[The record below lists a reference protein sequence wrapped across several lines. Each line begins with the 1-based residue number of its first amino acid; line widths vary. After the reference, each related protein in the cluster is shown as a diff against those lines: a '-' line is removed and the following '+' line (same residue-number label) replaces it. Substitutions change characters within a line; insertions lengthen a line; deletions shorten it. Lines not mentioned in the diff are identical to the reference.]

1 MNTWGDGIYVG
12 RRWGLIN
19 DDTPTDITI
28 SEPTVLNAGRNGIS
42 LSAGTRV
49 NILMPYVFGVKGKAP
64 EAGIDIE
71 PEAADGL
78 PKSHLKDCII
88 TSPTIEN
95 CKLGLVGY
103 FFQMILHMNWRFQVS
118 QLLRVVNS
126 LWCFVQVEQ
135 IIKVTLILIR

>member
-1 MNTWGDGIYVG
+1 MIEISILVQMGSGDTGLLTTNPKGYIYRPKVMNTWGDGIYVG

-103 FFQMILHMNWRFQVS
+103 FFQMILHMN
-118 QLLRVVNS
+118 
-126 LWCFVQVEQ
+126 
-135 IIKVTLILIR
+135 